1 MTRGNLEGFKATDPV
16 DFGVFLDT
24 QVYPALFDRLDH
36 AFPEFGWTRRGSRWE
51 ATSWPAGFPVA
62 AEHETPGRLTVYPDR
77 KHWVKVHGHA
87 GLRWLDYVNHGTK
100 PTGADFV
107 EAVRTLANLAGV
119 PMPEREETDE
129 QRRQRE
135 QREARRTVLEAVVAY
150 CHEVLLSAR
159 GEQARAYLHE
169 ARGYTDEDLVALEL
183 GLYLDAAEVRRHLQ
197 AAGHDTE
204 ADEVAPLLWTKW
216 EGYIT
221 YPWADETGNPLT
233 IYGRWHTKTAPAG
246 KPKTYALAGE
256 GTKRSPLYF
265 DRARAAGCKDLVL
278 VEGVNDAALLQ
289 VRGDARVIAS
299 VAAQLSGLQVE
310 TLKRYRV
317 HAVFV
322 CGDPDGG
329 GDRGTLANIKALE
342 AAGITSYVV
351 PRLPDEMDPD
361 EFVIRHGID
370 AWKAWV
376 DRATRGTVFRG
387 LSFLEGIT
395 PTSPDHDKRK
405 AVDAVGTYVET
416 ELRGAWSKV
425 DAEEIVTATAE
436 RTGWTPEALEEV
448 FHAAEERGRHEAVEK
463 DLAALLR
470 EAEAKRKEGMDALDV
485 AGDLALGLT
494 HLRGRSVVAVPSFSV
509 DRLLQE
515 TKKTPVGRKSGW
527 AAVDEM
533 DVTFNAGE
541 LAILGARTGHGKTTV
556 LVGLLLNW
564 LEENLDEL
572 LVFYSAEEPEV
583 RIFHRLVAA
592 LSAKAASN
600 GWSAAEVRDYLR
612 DPGSRGPEYPWPS
625 ADEDLRAVVN
635 MIRSVEDRL
644 LVVHKPA
651 WNVAEL
657 AAHAAGLAH
666 ERKVG
671 GIVVDYLQRI
681 PAPPG
686 RYDRRD
692 VEVSA
697 IGRGLK
703 SLAEDVAAPVVAAAQ
718 INRDSVPSG
727 YRDKLAKCKS
737 YEEAL
742 DVIKAARP
750 DLNHLREG
758 GSEQEADLV
767 LGLLNYAADYRTEA
781 ENARSIPDA
790 TKYEVGTLKNRYG
803 AVGRWAELA
812 FEGRSG
818 LLTSVDLSAMT
829 GRPF

>member
-1 MTRGNLEGFKATDPV
+1 MTKGNLEGFKASDPV
-16 DFGVFLDT
+16 DFGVFLET
-24 QVYPALFDRLDH
+24 QVYPALFDRLDS
-36 AFPEFGWTRRGSRWE
+36 AFPEFGWTRRGSHWE
-51 ATSWPAGFPVA
+51 ATTWPAGFPVA
-62 AEHETPGRLTVYPDR
+62 AEHKTPSRLVVYPDR
-77 KHWVKVHGHA
+77 MHWVKVHGHA

-100 PTGADFV
+100 PTGPDFV
-107 EAVRTLANLAGV
+107 EAVRNLAGLAGV

-129 QRRQRE
+129 QRRRRE
-135 QREARRTVLEAVVAY
+135 QREARRTVMEAVTAY

-159 GEQARAYLHE
+159 GEEARTYLHD

-183 GLYLDAAEVRRHLQ
+183 GLYPDAAEVRRHLQ
-197 AAGHDTE
+197 AAGYDTT
-204 ADEVAPLLWTKW
+204 AAKDAALIWTKL

-233 IYGRWHTKTAPAG
+233 IYGRWHTKTPPDG
-246 KPKTYALAGE
+246 RPKTIALPGE

-299 VAAQLSGLQVE
+299 VAAQLNREQVE
-310 TLKRYRV
+310 TLQRYRV

-329 GDRGTLANIKALE
+329 GDRGTQANIKALE

-351 PRLPDEMDPD
+351 PRLPDELDPD
-361 EFVIRHGID
+361 EFVLWHGID

-376 DRATRGTVFRG
+376 ERASRGTVFRG

-395 PTSPDHDKRK
+395 PTSPDHAKRK
-405 AVDAVGTYVET
+405 AVDAVGTYVER
-416 ELRGAWSKV
+416 ELRGEWSKV
-425 DAEEIVTATAE
+425 DAEEIGAATAE

-470 EAEAKRKEGMDALDV
+470 EAEEKRKQGLDALDV
-485 AGDLALGLT
+485 AGDLAAGLT

-509 DRLLQE
+509 DRLLEE

-527 AAVDEM
+527 PAVDEM
-533 DVTFNAGE
+533 DVNFNSGE
-541 LAILGARTGHGKTTV
+541 LAILGARTGHGKTTI
-556 LVGLLLNW
+556 LVGLLSNW
-564 LEENLDEL
+564 LEEDRDEL

-583 RIFHRLVAA
+583 RIFHRLVAV

-612 DPGSRGPEYPWPS
+612 DTGSRGPDYRWPG
-625 ADEDLRAVVN
+625 ADEDLHRVVDV
-635 MIRSVEDRL
+635 IRCFEDRL

-657 AAHAAGLAH
+657 AAHATGLAH

-697 IGRGLK
+697 IGRRLK
-703 SLAEDVAAPVVAAAQ
+703 SLAEAVAAPVVVAAQ

-727 YRDKLAKCKS
+727 YRDKLGKCKS
-737 YEEAL
+737 YEEAVE
-742 DVIKAARP
+742 VIKTARP

-781 ENARSIPDA
+781 ENSGRIPDA

-803 AVGRWAELA
+803 AVGRWAELG

-818 LLTSVDLSAMT
+818 LLTSVDLSAVN
-829 GRPF
+829 GRPW